1 MKNTNTN
8 LNLKEDAALKALQF
22 VKDHITIGLGTGST
36 TAIFIKLL
44 GEKIQKENLDVLC
57 CTTSY
62 QSFLLAKEYHIK
74 VVPIQYFDEIDI
86 SVDGADEVDPQ
97 FNLIKGGG
105 AAHTLEKIVH
115 SMSKNFIC
123 IVDPSKKVSHL
134 GEKFFVPVEI
144 IPEAVEVVKKKL
156 FTLNAKEVNLRMAQK
171 KDGPVVTDN
180 GHLIL
185 DVKFENFQPE
195 ELEIK
200 INAIPGVVE
209 NGIFALYKPNILIVG
224 GEEVQYKK

>member
-185 DVKFENFQPE
+185 DVKFKNFQPE

>member
-1 MKNTNTN
+1 MKDVRSN
-8 LNLKEDAALKALQF
+8 LNLKEDAAFKALQF
-22 VKDHITIGLGTGST
+22 VKNNANIGLGTGST

-44 GEKIQKENLDVLC
+44 GEKIQKEKLNVLC

-62 QSFLLAKEYHIK
+62 QSFLIAKEHKIQ
-74 VVPIQYFDEIDI
+74 VVPIQYFDGLDI

-115 SMSKNFIC
+115 SISKNFIC
-123 IVDPSKKVSHL
+123 IVDPSKKVSYL
-134 GEKFFVPVEI
+134 GEKFYVPVEV
-144 IPEAVEVVKKKL
+144 IPEAIEVVKKKL
-156 FTLNAKEVNLRMAQK
+156 LDLNAKEVILRMAQK

-180 GHLIL
+180 GNLIL
-185 DVKFENFQPE
+185 DAKFENFQPE

-224 GEEVQYKK
+224 GEEIQYRK